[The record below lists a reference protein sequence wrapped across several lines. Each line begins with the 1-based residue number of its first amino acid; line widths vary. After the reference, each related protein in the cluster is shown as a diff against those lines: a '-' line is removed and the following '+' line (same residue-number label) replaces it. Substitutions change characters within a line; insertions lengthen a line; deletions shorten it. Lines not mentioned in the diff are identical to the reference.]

1 LSRIWHVEAIN
12 KKRKERRRQKRR
24 DGVKAKLAIGRVE
37 GKWRKKNYG
46 KGSPSI
52 FQHLHGRL
60 TQTKWP
66 RIHYVI
72 TVSRQIHVKKRING
86 GCHDACYADFC
97 LISLAHVIFFF
108 LSLVFSSGKL
118 GPSCPM
124 STSFKRRAKHG

>member
-1 LSRIWHVEAIN
+1 LSRIWYVEAIN

-52 FQHLHGRL
+52 FQHLHCRL

-86 GCHDACYADFC
+86 GCH
-97 LISLAHVIFFF
+97 V
-108 LSLVFSSGKL
+108 
-118 GPSCPM
+118 
-124 STSFKRRAKHG
+124 T